1 MYSCISLFVEE
12 YLSHIWLVLTERKG
26 EATYSSM
33 NYPSLFPDQDS
44 WWRVAAL
51 LLLKM
56 IYKAFLFLKYSF
68 FHSLRKKPYILLSS
82 KDDKKAQI
90 FFVIFFRYR
99 CSIYDFFWNI
109 FIKTLWNSYQI
120 LNWLRFSSYFNVI
133 TYTWH
138 GFATSKSIGNT
149 SSSSNSTAW

>member
-1 MYSCISLFVEE
+1 MAEE
-12 YLSHIWLVLTERKG
+12 YFSHIWIVHSWQCVKESRLTWLWFH
-26 EATYSSM
+26 
-33 NYPSLFPDQDS
+33 PSLFPDQDS
-44 WWRVAAL
+44 LGRDAAC
-51 LLLKM
+51 LKM

-109 FIKTLWNSYQI
+109 FIKTLLNSYQI